1 MVHQTYLVVLLSLI
15 QFISSYCI
23 LYSVLHRAVSKKDL
37 ATAAVLIRLGA
48 DPLLVNGRQ
57 HTPAQQLS
65 IKCFPHVSPTTNIS
79 EKGKWR
85 NFVELWG
92 GRGQESYDRFTSSAN
107 NHTHSSLICVQ

>member
-1 MVHQTYLVVLLSLI
+1 MLITVFLFVVVVVISLFVKSI

-37 ATAAVLIRLGA
+37 ATVAVLIRLGA

-65 IKCFPHVSPTTNIS
+65 IKCFPHVSPATNIS
-79 EKGKWR
+79 EKGNWR

-92 GRGQESYDRFTSSAN
+92 GGGGGV
-107 NHTHSSLICVQ
+107 L

>member
-1 MVHQTYLVVLLSLI
+1 MLMFGINFPSMVHQTYLVVLLSLI

-92 GRGQESYDRFTSSAN
+92 GEGAGV
-107 NHTHSSLICVQ
+107 L